1 MIDKSDAIN
10 ELAAALS
17 KAQSK
22 LSHVKKDRTARIRMK
37 AGGEYSYNYADL
49 GSTWD
54 AGRAALTD
62 NGLSVSQLPSF
73 DSGWLMLDT
82 ILMHASGQY
91 ISSQMRTRA
100 DEMDVKSIG
109 SAITYLRRY
118 AFAAIIGLVADE
130 DDDGSAPNPK
140 ADPRDQPHNEE
151 GEKPAASGKGNKASD
166 KQIKML
172 FAIWNKG
179 GFDGKLTE
187 WIATSF
193 GCGIDD
199 LSIAQASEAI
209 STLQPDKA

>member
-1 MIDKSDAIN
+1 MIDKSETIN

-17 KAQSK
+17 KAQAK
-22 LSHVKKDRTARIRMK
+22 LSHVKKDKTARIRMK
-37 AGGEYSYNYADL
+37 AGGEYTYTYADL

-62 NGLSVSQLPSF
+62 NDLSVSQLPSF

-118 AFAAIIGLVADE
+118 AFAAIVGLVADE
-130 DDDGSAPNPK
+130 DDDGSAPNPPTSGTQ
-140 ADPRDQPHNEE
+140 AAAQPQAERAP
-151 GEKPAASGKGNKASD
+151 GKASD

-179 GFDGKLTE
+179 GYEGKLQD
-187 WIATSF
+187 WIATTF
-193 GCGIDD
+193 GCGVDD
-199 LSIAQASEAI
+199 LSVKAASEAI
-209 STLQPDKA
+209 EMLQPKA